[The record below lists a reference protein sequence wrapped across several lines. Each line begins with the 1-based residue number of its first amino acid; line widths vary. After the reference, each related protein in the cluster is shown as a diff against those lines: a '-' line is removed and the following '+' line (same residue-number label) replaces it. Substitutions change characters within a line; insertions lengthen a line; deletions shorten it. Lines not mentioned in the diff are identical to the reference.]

1 MGWEV
6 SKDMSGEGWGGRP
19 VKTCQVRG
27 GWAGWEASKDRS
39 GEGWGGRPVKTGQVR
54 GGVGGVGGQ

>member
-1 MGWEV
+1 MGWEA

-27 GWAGWEASKDRS
+27 G
-39 GEGWGGRPVKTGQVR
+39 
-54 GGVGGVGGQ
+54 VGGQ